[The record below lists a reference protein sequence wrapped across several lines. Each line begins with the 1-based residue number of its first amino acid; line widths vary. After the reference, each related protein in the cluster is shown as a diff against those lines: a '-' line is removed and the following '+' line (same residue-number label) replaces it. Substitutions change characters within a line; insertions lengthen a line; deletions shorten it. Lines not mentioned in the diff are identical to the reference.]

1 MSTLNV
7 HLLDYLMTDNFLE
20 SNIYPQNAEA
30 QTKVAGFISEF
41 YILFKSLTLD
51 VKNDITQN
59 LKEKKVAPRSVK
71 KIHQLLLQSREESK
85 TIFDHESNKIGS
97 PKILQLEM
105 NSPEQMDMMEK
116 IGEGQDTVLK
126 NLICSH
132 MEMLLIAI
140 RKDKD
145 YSFTVFKEFGKV
157 DEFMELLLEFP
168 DDSTLLLQVLILF
181 RSI

>member
-1 MSTLNV
+1 
-7 HLLDYLMTDNFLE
+7 
-20 SNIYPQNAEA
+20 
-30 QTKVAGFISEF
+30 
-41 YILFKSLTLD
+41 
-51 VKNDITQN
+51 
-59 LKEKKVAPRSVK
+59 
-71 KIHQLLLQSREESK
+71 
-85 TIFDHESNKIGS
+85 
-97 PKILQLEM
+97 M

-168 DDSTLLLQVLILF
+168 DDSTLLL
-181 RSI
+181 